1 MEKNVLLRRF
11 QRTDW
16 TEGEQT
22 CEFYRIFWS
31 NPLLSI
37 ADLRSLL
44 DQTNGAIDAFDGP
57 ITLDDVKELHTQIQA
72 ALDSVNPPHAQ
83 VTAIRSLLV
92 ELQAA
97 IDEKTAETEPTTD
110 TTAADAEQTTD
121 NQAEEIDKVAT
132 LIAAI
137 RAALDTLEAELYPAE
152 TEPTAENTDNV

>member
-44 DQTNGAIDAFDGP
+44 DQTNGAPP
-57 ITLDDVKELHTQIQA
+57 I
-72 ALDSVNPPHAQ
+72 VNSCA
-83 VTAIRSLLV
+83 
-92 ELQAA
+92 
-97 IDEKTAETEPTTD
+97 
-110 TTAADAEQTTD
+110 
-121 NQAEEIDKVAT
+121 AT
-132 LIAAI
+132 LSFVPIA
-137 RAALDTLEAELYPAE
+137 
-152 TEPTAENTDNV
+152 